1 LLSKFRDIKAHLKKH
16 KKLLG
21 RREEKLAEK
30 HKKKTPKYSLAP
42 VLKDRYPSFVDALRD
57 LDDALCLI
65 SLFAQFPQHLT
76 LEIAKKDLE
85 TCQTLYRDFLLYCT
99 ISQCFTKSFF
109 SIKGIYYRVEI
120 MGQQITWVQP
130 YKFNQRLP
138 FDVDYK
144 VMGTFTEFY
153 IALLKF
159 TNYKLFA
166 DLGVP
171 YPVENFPV
179 AQGAESGTGGQY
191 FDVEKIQQFQ
201 TNARKLFDAANE
213 DGETSVIDKAFQNT
227 PEMQRLKRRMEAS
240 GKQRNLFGKCLFLL
254 GRETPVYILQNLI
267 LSFGG
272 SFVLQEEM
280 PLDEK
285 AHAEVMKKVTHM
297 CHDRPLSST
306 EKGKEYVQPQYILDC
321 INNLFLLPTKT
332 YAPGI
337 PPPAHLSPFID
348 NTEAGY
354 LPDRQREINALAGI
368 ETLEN
373 LAEALSSDEEK
384 EDEEAAKEAAAPMKG
399 DLDSSDDEE
408 ANGDIESDSSDDK
421 TGKTKS
427 AKTKKVEKKKILSK
441 ADKTAQNEKIKRD
454 LAKETQELGKMLMTN
469 R

>member
-1 LLSKFRDIKAHLKKH
+1 
-16 KKLLG
+16 
-21 RREEKLAEK
+21 
-30 HKKKTPKYSLAP
+30 
-42 VLKDRYPSFVDALRD
+42 
-57 LDDALCLI
+57 
-65 SLFAQFPQHLT
+65 
-76 LEIAKKDLE
+76 
-85 TCQTLYRDFLLYCT
+85 
-99 ISQCFTKSFF
+99 
-109 SIKGIYYRVEI
+109 
-120 MGQQITWVQP
+120 
-130 YKFNQRLP
+130 
-138 FDVDYK
+138 
-144 VMGTFTEFY
+144 
-153 IALLKF
+153 
-159 TNYKLFA
+159 
-166 DLGVP
+166 
-171 YPVENFPV
+171 
-179 AQGAESGTGGQY
+179 
-191 FDVEKIQQFQ
+191 
-201 TNARKLFDAANE
+201 
-213 DGETSVIDKAFQNT
+213 
-227 PEMQRLKRRMEAS
+227 
-240 GKQRNLFGKCLFLL
+240 
-254 GRETPVYILQNLI
+254 
-267 LSFGG
+267 
-272 SFVLQEEM
+272 M

-384 EDEEAAKEAAAPMKG
+384 EDEEKAKEAAAPMKG

-408 ANGDIESDSSDDK
+408 DNGDIESDSSDDK

>member
-1 LLSKFRDIKAHLKKH
+1 MLDKFRDIKAHLKKH

-21 RREEKLAEK
+21 RREVKLAEK
-30 HKKKTPKYSLAP
+30 HIKKTPKYSLAP
-42 VLKDRYPSFVDALRD
+42 VIKDRYPSFVDALRD

-99 ISQCFTKSFF
+99 VSQCFTKSFF

-159 TNYKLFA
+159 TNYKLFS
-166 DLGVP
+166 DMGLP
-171 YPVENFPV
+171 YPVEDFPV
-179 AQGAESGTGGQY
+179 AKGAESGTGGQY

-201 TNARKLFDAANE
+201 KHARKMFDAANE
-213 DGETSVIDKAFQNT
+213 DGETSIIDKAFQNT
-227 PEMQRLKRRMEAS
+227 PEMQRLKKRQEAS
-240 GKQRNLFGKCLFLL
+240 KKQTNLFGNCLFLL

-272 SFVLQEEM
+272 SFLLQDEL

-285 AHAEVMKKVTHM
+285 AHAQAMKKVTHI
-297 CHDRPLSST
+297 CADRPLSST

-321 INNLFLLPTKT
+321 INNLFLLPTKA

-368 ETLEN
+368 ETVEN
-373 LAEALSSDEEK
+373 LAENLSSDSEE
-384 EDEEAAKEAAAPMKG
+384 EDTKKTQEVKAPMKG
-399 DLDSSDDEE
+399 DLDSSSGEE
-408 ANGDIESDSSDDK
+408 DNEDLESDSSDDAK
-421 TGKTKS
+421 PKAKS
-427 AKTKKVEKKKILSK
+427 AKAKKVEKKKILSK
-441 ADKTAQNEKIKRD
+441 ADKTA
-454 LAKETQELGKMLMTN
+454 
-469 R
+469 